1 MAKKYYAVKVGLTPG
16 IYKTWP
22 ECQANVMGYPNAKY
36 KGFDSLEEAEAFV
49 NGDMKKKADREEI
62 SGPIAYVDGSFDV
75 TTNRYAYGVA
85 ILFDGKEYHLS
96 GFGNDEEMA
105 TMRNVAG
112 EIMGATAAMKYALTK
127 NWKEIT
133 IFHDYNGISEW
144 CTGGW
149 KTNKD
154 GTKEYKETYLRIK
167 KDVDVKFVKVKGHSN
182 DFYNDVVDGLAKLAL
197 GIESGIK
204 KSTQEHIKK
213 IREGQ

>member
-16 IYKTWP
+16 IYTTWK
-22 ECQANVMGYPNAKY
+22 ECQVNVIGYPNAKY
-36 KGFDSLEEAEAFV
+36 KGFDDFSEAENFI
-49 NGDMKKKADREEI
+49 NGDFTQKKETEVT
-62 SGPIAYVDGSFDV
+62 GPIAYVDGSFDV
-75 TTNRYAYGVA
+75 SSGKYAYGVV
-85 ILFDGKEYHLS
+85 ILHDGKEYHLS

-154 GTKEYKETYLRIK
+154 GTREYKETYQRIRR
-167 KDVDVKFVKVKGHSN
+167 DVNVKFVKVKGHSN
-182 DFYNDVVDGLAKLAL
+182 NFYNDVVDGLAKLAL
-197 GIESGIK
+197 GIENGIK
-204 KSTQEHIKK
+204 KSTLEHIKNIK
-213 IREGQ
+213 EGV

>member
-16 IYKTWP
+16 IYTTWN
-22 ECQANVMGYPNAKY
+22 ECQANVLGYPNAKY
-36 KGFDSLEEAEAFV
+36 KGFDDFAEAENFI
-49 NGDMKKKADREEI
+49 NGDATQKKETEAA
-62 SGPIAYVDGSFDV
+62 GPIAYVDGSFDV
-75 TTNRYAYGVA
+75 SSGKYAYGVA
-85 ILFDGKEYHLS
+85 ILHDGKEYHLS

-204 KSTQEHIKK
+204 KSTLDHINE
-213 IREGQ
+213 IREGK